1 MVLWFIEE
9 FDKGENYEI
18 LEAYLTRFLLIYSEL
33 ILQTIKIDET
43 FQQNIMK
50 LITSHQQINKKFRNL
65 IQSNLCILKMMA
77 QISSI

>member
-1 MVLWFIEE
+1 MILWFVDELK
-9 FDKGENYEI
+9 KGDNYEV

-33 ILQTIKIDET
+33 IIETIKINEI
-43 FQQNIMK
+43 FQQNVTK
-50 LITSHQQINKKFRNL
+50 LIQSHQQINHKFRNL